1 MLKQRIIT
9 ALLLI
14 PLPVAAVWFGEPWFT
29 SLVAIFG
36 VLAAL
41 EFHRLGSSAK
51 VSPAT
56 YIGLLFTLLFI
67 ISRNPDLL
75 SRLETSLDPTLISPL
90 ILAAAM
96 VLTLA
101 WILLRRR
108 KDGAIASWA
117 WTMAGILYV
126 GWLLGHVVSLRGLT
140 DSYGSD
146 ILGRNW
152 VFFALLA
159 TVASD
164 TAAFFIGRAIG
175 RHKLAPQISP
185 NKTWEGAIAGVIGA
199 VIFSLLFTPPE
210 LFSLTNPLH
219 IQGLSY
225 WEAILLGALVSVFS
239 QLGDL
244 AESLLKRNAKVKDSG
259 NLFPGHG
266 GVLDRLDSIIFAGV
280 VVYYFAVLY
289 KGV

>member
-1 MLKQRIIT
+1 MLKQRVIT

-14 PLPVAAVWFGEPWFT
+14 PLPVAAAWFGEPWFT

-41 EFHRLGSSAK
+41 EFYRLGSAAR
-51 VSPAT
+51 VSPVT
-56 YIGLLFTLLFI
+56 YLGLIFTLIFI

-90 ILAAAM
+90 ILATAM
-96 VLTLA
+96 VLTLT
-101 WILLRRR
+101 WILLRRKR
-108 KDGAIASWA
+108 DRAFTSWA
-117 WTMAGILYV
+117 WTMAGILYA
-126 GWLLGHVVSLRGLT
+126 GWLFGHVVSLRGLT
-140 DSYGSD
+140 D
-146 ILGRNW
+146 GRSW
-152 VFFALLA
+152 VFFILLA

-164 TAAFFIGRAIG
+164 TAAFFIGRAVG
-175 RHKLAPQISP
+175 RHKLAPHISP

-210 LFSLTNPLH
+210 LFALTNPLH

-225 WEAILLGALVSVFS
+225 GEAILLGALVSIFG
-239 QLGDL
+239 QFGDL
-244 AESLLKRNAKVKDSG
+244 TESLLKRNARVKDSG
-259 NLFPGHG
+259 SLFPGHG

-289 KGV
+289 KGI

>member
-1 MLKQRIIT
+1 MLRQRVIT

-14 PLPVAAVWFGEPWFT
+14 PLPVAAIWFGEPWFT

-36 VLAAL
+36 VLAVL
-41 EFHRLGSSAK
+41 EFYRLGSSAK
-51 VSPAT
+51 SSPVT
-56 YIGLLFTLLFI
+56 YMGLLFTLLFI

-75 SRLETSLDPTLISPL
+75 SRLTTNLDPTLISPL

-96 VLTLA
+96 VFTLT
-101 WILLRRR
+101 WILLRRK

-140 DSYGSD
+140 D
-146 ILGRNW
+146 GRDW
-152 VFFALLA
+152 VFFILLA

-164 TAAFFIGRAIG
+164 TAAFFIGRAVG

-199 VIFSLLFTPPE
+199 AAFSLLFVPTK
-210 LFSLTNPLH
+210 LFGLSNAIH
-219 IQGLSY
+219 IQGFSY
-225 WEAILLGALVSVFS
+225 GEAILLGVLVSIFG

-244 AESLLKRNAKVKDSG
+244 TESLLKRNAKVKDSG
-259 NLFPGHG
+259 NLLPGHG
-266 GVLDRLDSIIFAGV
+266 GVLDRLDSIIFASV
-280 VVYYFAVLY
+280 VVYYFAVL
-289 KGV
+289 

>member
-1 MLKQRIIT
+1 MLKQRVIT

-14 PLPVAAVWFGEPWFT
+14 PLPIAAIWFGEPWFT
-29 SLVAIFG
+29 IVVAIFG

-41 EFHRLGSSAK
+41 EFYRLGSTPR

-56 YIGLLFTLLFI
+56 YLGLVFTLLFI

-75 SRLETSLDPTLISPL
+75 SRLETSVDPALITP
-90 ILAAAM
+90 ILLASAI
-96 VLTLA
+96 VVTLA
-101 WILLRRR
+101 GVLLRRR
-108 KDGAIASWA
+108 KDGAIAGWA
-117 WTMAGILYV
+117 WTIAGILYM
-126 GWLLGHVVSLRGLT
+126 GWLFGHVVELRGLA
-140 DSYGSD
+140 D
-146 ILGRNW
+146 GRNW

-164 TAAFFIGRAIG
+164 TMAFFVGSAIG
-175 RHKLAPQISP
+175 RHRLAPQISP
-185 NKTWEGAIAGVIGA
+185 KKTWEGAIAGVAGA
-199 VIFSLLFTPPE
+199 VVFSLLFVPTK
-210 LFSLTNPLH
+210 LFGLNNAIH
-219 IQGLSY
+219 IHGFSY
-225 WEAILLGALVSVFS
+225 GEAILLGILVSIFG

-259 NLFPGHG
+259 TLLPGHG

-289 KGV
+289 KGI

>member
-1 MLKQRIIT
+1 
-9 ALLLI
+9 
-14 PLPVAAVWFGEPWFT
+14 
-29 SLVAIFG
+29 
-36 VLAAL
+36 
-41 EFHRLGSSAK
+41 
-51 VSPAT
+51 
-56 YIGLLFTLLFI
+56 
-67 ISRNPDLL
+67 
-75 SRLETSLDPTLISPL
+75 
-90 ILAAAM
+90 M
-96 VLTLA
+96 VLTLT
-101 WILLRRR
+101 WILLRRK
-108 KDGAIASWA
+108 KDGAVASWA

-152 VFFALLA
+152 VFFILLA

-164 TAAFFIGRAIG
+164 TAAFFIGRAVG

-199 VIFSLLFTPPE
+199 IVFSLLFTPTE

-219 IQGLSY
+219 IQGISY
-225 WEAILLGALVSVFS
+225 GEAILLGALVSIFG
-239 QLGDL
+239 QFGDL

-259 NLFPGHG
+259 NLLPGHG

-280 VVYYFAVLY
+280 VVYYFAVL
-289 KGV
+289 

>member
-29 SLVAIFG
+29 SLVVIFG
-36 VLAAL
+36 VLAAF
-41 EFHRLGSSAK
+41 EFYRLGSTVR
-51 VSPAT
+51 VSPVT
-56 YIGLLFTLLFI
+56 YLGLVFTLLFI
-67 ISRNPDLL
+67 ISRNPNLL
-75 SRLETSLDPTLISPL
+75 SRIETNFDPVLVTPL
-90 ILAAAM
+90 LLATAI

-101 WILLRRR
+101 GALLRRN
-108 KDGAIASWA
+108 KDGAIADWA

-126 GWLLGHVVSLRGLT
+126 GWLFGHAVALRGLA
-140 DSYGSD
+140 D
-146 ILGRNW
+146 GRNW
-152 VFFALLA
+152 VFFVLLA

-164 TAAFFIGRAIG
+164 TMAFFIGSAIG

-185 NKTWEGAIAGVIGA
+185 NKTCEGAVAGVVGA
-199 VIFSLLFTPPE
+199 ALFSLLFVPTK
-210 LFSLTNPLH
+210 LFGLNNAIH
-219 IQGLSY
+219 IHGFSY
-225 WEAILLGALVSVFS
+225 GEAILLGVLVSIFG

-259 NLFPGHG
+259 MLFPGHG

-280 VVYYFAVLY
+280 VVYYFAVL
-289 KGV
+289 

>member
-1 MLKQRIIT
+1 MLRQRVIT

-36 VLAAL
+36 VLAAF
-41 EFHRLGSSAK
+41 EFYRLGSSAK
-51 VSPAT
+51 ASPVT

-75 SRLETSLDPTLISPL
+75 SRLTTNLDPTLISPL

-96 VLTLA
+96 VLTLT
-101 WILLRRR
+101 WILLRRK

-140 DSYGSD
+140 D
-146 ILGRNW
+146 GRSW
-152 VFFALLA
+152 VFFILLA

-185 NKTWEGAIAGVIGA
+185 NKTWEGAIAGVVGA
-199 VIFSLLFTPPE
+199 TVFSLLFTPTK
-210 LFSLTNPLH
+210 LFGLSNAIH

-225 WEAILLGALVSVFS
+225 GEAILLGALVSVFG

-244 AESLLKRNAKVKDSG
+244 TESLLKRNAKVKDSG
-259 NLFPGHG
+259 NLLPGHG

-280 VVYYFAVLY
+280 VVYYFAVL
-289 KGV
+289 

>member
-1 MLKQRIIT
+1 MLRQRVTT
-9 ALLLI
+9 ALILI
-14 PLPVAAVWFGEPWFT
+14 PLPIAAVWFGEPWFT
-29 SLVAIFG
+29 GLVAIFG
-36 VLAAL
+36 VLAAF
-41 EFHRLGSSAK
+41 EFYRLGSSAK
-51 VSPAT
+51 VSPVT

-75 SRLETSLDPTLISPL
+75 SRLENSLDPTIISPL

-96 VLTLA
+96 LITLT
-101 WILLRRR
+101 WILLRRE
-108 KDGAIASWA
+108 KDRTIASWA
-117 WTMAGILYV
+117 WTMAGILYT
-126 GWLLGHVVSLRGLT
+126 GWLLGHAVSLRGLT
-140 DSYGSD
+140 D
-146 ILGRNW
+146 GRSW
-152 VFFALLA
+152 VFFILLT

-164 TAAFFIGRAIG
+164 TTAFFIGRAVG

-199 VIFSLLFTPPE
+199 VIFSLLFPPTE

-219 IQGLSY
+219 IQGLNY
-225 WEAILLGALVSVFS
+225 GEALLLGALVSIFG

-244 AESLLKRNAKVKDSG
+244 AESLLKRNAKVKDSS
-259 NLFPGHG
+259 NLLPGHG
-266 GVLDRLDSIIFAGV
+266 GILDRLDSIIFASV

>member
-1 MLKQRIIT
+1 MLRQRVIT

-36 VLAAL
+36 VLAAF
-41 EFHRLGSSAK
+41 EFYRLGSSAK
-51 VSPAT
+51 ASPVT

-75 SRLETSLDPTLISPL
+75 SRLTTNLDPTLISPL

-96 VLTLA
+96 VLTLT
-101 WILLRRR
+101 WILLRRK

-140 DSYGSD
+140 D
-146 ILGRNW
+146 GRSW
-152 VFFALLA
+152 VFFILLA

-185 NKTWEGAIAGVIGA
+185 NKTWEGAIAGVVGA
-199 VIFSLLFTPPE
+199 TVFSLLFTPTK
-210 LFSLTNPLH
+210 LFGLSNAIH

-225 WEAILLGALVSVFS
+225 GEAILLGALVSVFG

-244 AESLLKRNAKVKDSG
+244 TESLLKRNAKVKDSG
-259 NLFPGHG
+259 NLLPGHG
-266 GVLDRLDSIIFAGV
+266 GILDRLDSIIFAGV

-289 KGV
+289 SGA

>member
-1 MLKQRIIT
+1 MLRQRVIT
-9 ALLLI
+9 TLLLI

-36 VLAAL
+36 VLAAF
-41 EFHRLGSSAK
+41 EFYRLGSSAK
-51 VSPAT
+51 VAPVT

-96 VLTLA
+96 VLTFI
-101 WILLRRR
+101 WILLRGR

-126 GWLLGHVVSLRGLT
+126 GWLLGHAVSLRGLT
-140 DSYGSD
+140 D
-146 ILGRNW
+146 GRSW
-152 VFFALLA
+152 VFFILLA

-164 TAAFFIGRAIG
+164 TTAFFIGRAVG

-199 VIFSLLFTPPE
+199 VIFSLLFAPPE
-210 LFSLTNPLH
+210 LFALSNPLH

-225 WEAILLGALVSVFS
+225 GEAILLGALVSIFG

-244 AESLLKRNAKVKDSG
+244 AESLLKRNARVKDSSS
-259 NLFPGHG
+259 LLPGHG
-266 GVLDRLDSIIFAGV
+266 GVLDRLDSIIFASV

>member
-1 MLKQRIIT
+1 MLRQRVIT

-29 SLVAIFG
+29 SLVAVFG

-41 EFHRLGSSAK
+41 EFYRLGSSAK
-51 VSPAT
+51 ASPVT
-56 YIGLLFTLLFI
+56 YLGLLFTLLFI

-75 SRLETSLDPTLISPL
+75 SRLTTNLDPTLISPL

-96 VLTLA
+96 VLTLT
-101 WILLRRR
+101 WILLRRK
-108 KDGAIASWA
+108 KDGAVASWA

-152 VFFALLA
+152 VFFILLA

-164 TAAFFIGRAIG
+164 TAAFFIGRAVG

-199 VIFSLLFTPPE
+199 IVFSLLFTPTE

-219 IQGLSY
+219 IQGISY
-225 WEAILLGALVSVFS
+225 GEAILLGALVSIFG
-239 QLGDL
+239 QFGDL

-259 NLFPGHG
+259 NLLPGHG

-280 VVYYFAVLY
+280 VVYYFAVL
-289 KGV
+289 

>member
-1 MLKQRIIT
+1 MLRQRVIT

-29 SLVAIFG
+29 SLIAIFG

-41 EFHRLGSSAK
+41 EFYRLGSSAK
-51 VSPAT
+51 VTPAT
-56 YIGLLFTLLFI
+56 YLGLILILIFI
-67 ISRNPDLL
+67 ISRNPDML
-75 SRLETSLDPTLISPL
+75 SRLESSLDTTLISTL
-90 ILAAAM
+90 RLAAAM
-96 VLTLA
+96 VSTLI
-101 WILLRRR
+101 WILLRSR
-108 KDGAIASWA
+108 KEGAIASWA

-140 DSYGSD
+140 D
-146 ILGRNW
+146 GRSW
-152 VFFALLA
+152 VFFILLT

-175 RHKLAPQISP
+175 RHKLTPQISP

-199 VIFSLLFTPPE
+199 VIFSLLFSPPE

-225 WEAILLGALVSVFS
+225 GEAILLGALVSIFG
-239 QLGDL
+239 QFGDL
-244 AESLLKRNAKVKDSG
+244 TESLLKRNAKVKDSG
-259 NLFPGHG
+259 NLLPGHG
-266 GVLDRLDSIIFAGV
+266 GVLDRLDSIIFASV

-289 KGV
+289 NGA